1 MNNDPDKKKGPDGGG
16 ENLPEVPETSREK
29 KHVGRMIFKTADYG
43 IETAASI
50 VGSVFKV
57 IGTLLLIFLI
67 TGLLF
72 ACVFAYYVK
81 TCLVPDLDLSLEDYK
96 LSESSTIYYQDSGGN
111 WNELVTLAG
120 KYKRKW
126 VDYEDIPPY
135 MEQALIAIEDKRFY
149 EHKGVDWYRT
159 SGAFVEMF
167 AKMNS
172 SFGGSTITQQL
183 IKNLTGHDDVTI
195 SRKLTEI
202 FGALELEKKYDKQ
215 EIMQWYL
222 NAVYFGESCY
232 GVQAAAE
239 TYFGKDVSELSL
251 AECASIVGITNMPT
265 YYDPFYSEQNNKKRQ
280 ETILREMYEQ
290 GFIDYAT
297 YQDAV
302 AEELVFTRSPGEEYT
317 QNIYTYYEE
326 VVIEDVLH
334 DLMEQKDISLD
345 AARMLL
351 YNSGYKIYCC
361 MDMNVQSTIDS
372 IYTDPTAI
380 PPASGGKDALQ
391 SSIVIMDPHDGRI
404 LGLAGGVGIKD
415 RNFPL
420 NRATQTTRSPGSS
433 FKPVAA
439 YGPAVNEGLITPD
452 TLVNDSPNIKLDGTD
467 WYPHNVAYEQYGV
480 ITIYTA
486 LQYSL
491 NTVAAQIVDKLTPQ
505 TSYDYLTQRLG
516 FEHLVPDDISYSP
529 MALGQLTN
537 GVTVREM
544 AQAFATF
551 ANDGTFTYARSYSMV
566 TDAQG
571 NVIIDNSPK
580 TIAAFDPNTAYVM
593 TYMMQN
599 AVENGTGK
607 AARLWNMPVA
617 GKTGTSGDTK
627 DRWFCGVTP
636 YYAAAVWTG
645 FDTPAPIQSHG
656 NPAAQL
662 FSKVMKPLHEGLE
675 WRNFTPPYLGPNT
688 GIFGL
693 DDEDGDYESDLIIDE
708 NGNIINPD
716 PDDNTG
722 GNDIIIDNGG
732 GGGNNAHVDGGGDS
746 GFEGDF
752 GGGFDDSGGGGSG
765 DFGGGS
771 DDGGGSNGIIIFG

>member
-1 MNNDPDKKKGPDGGG
+1 MNNDPDKNKGPDKDSKD
-16 ENLPEVPETSREK
+16 LSEVPQSQGEK
-29 KHVGRMIFKTADYG
+29 KRVGRIVFKTADYG
-43 IETAASI
+43 IETAAAI
-50 VGSVFKV
+50 VSSVFKV
-57 IGTLLLIFLI
+57 LGTLLLIFLI

-135 MEQALIAIEDKRFY
+135 MEKALIAIEDKRFY

-251 AECASIVGITNMPT
+251 AECASIVGITNLPT
-265 YYDPFYSEQNNKKRQ
+265 YYDPFYSEQNNKERQ

-290 GFIDYAT
+290 GFIDYDT
-297 YQDAV
+297 YKEAV
-302 AEELVFTRSPGEEYT
+302 AEELVFTRTPDQEYT
-317 QNIYTYYEE
+317 PNIYSYYEE
-326 VVIEDVLH
+326 VVISDVLD
-334 DLMEQKDISLD
+334 DLMELKDINRD

-372 IYTDPTAI
+372 IYTDLTAI
-380 PPASGGKDALQ
+380 PPASGGNDALQ

-420 NRATQTTRSPGSS
+420 NRATQTTRSPGSAI
-433 FKPVAA
+433 KPLAS

-452 TLVNDSPNIKLDGTD
+452 TLVNDSPNIKLQGTD
-467 WYPHNVAYEQYGV
+467 WYPHNAGYEQLGV
-480 ITIYTA
+480 ITIFTA
-486 LQYSL
+486 LQHSL

-505 TSYDYLTQRLG
+505 TSYEYLTERLG

-537 GVTVREM
+537 GATVREM

-551 ANDGTFTYARSYSMV
+551 ANDGTFTYSRTYTMV
-566 TDAQG
+566 TDKEG
-571 NVIIDNSPK
+571 NIVIDNQPK

-636 YYAAAVWTG
+636 YYCAAVWTG
-645 FDTPAPIQSHG
+645 FDTPATIRANG

-662 FSKVMKPLHEGLE
+662 FNKVMKPLHEGLE

-693 DDEDGDYESDLIIDE
+693 DEDQEDYESDFIIDE
-708 NGNIINPD
+708 NGNIINPH
-716 PDDNTG
+716 PDSSSGNSGDITIG
-722 GNDIIIDNGG
+722 GNDSSD
-732 GGGNNAHVDGGGDS
+732 
-746 GFEGDF
+746 FEGDF
-752 GGGFDDSGGGGSG
+752 GGGFDDHSGGGSG
-765 DFGGGS
+765 NSGGGS
-771 DDGGGSNGIIIFG
+771 GNSGGGNDGIIIFG

>member
-1 MNNDPDKKKGPDGGG
+1 MNNDPDKKKGPEKGGK
-16 ENLPEVPETSREK
+16 NLPEVPQSQGENKR
-29 KHVGRMIFKTADYG
+29 VGRIVFKTADYG
-43 IETAASI
+43 IETAAAI
-50 VGSVFKV
+50 VSSVFKV
-57 IGTLLLIFLI
+57 LGTLLLIFLI

-81 TCLVPDLDLSLEDYK
+81 TCLVPDLNLSLEDYK

-135 MEQALIAIEDKRFY
+135 MEKALIAIEDKRFY

-202 FGALELEKKYDKQ
+202 FGALELEKRYDKQ

-251 AECASIVGITNMPT
+251 AECASIVGITNLPT
-265 YYDPFYSEQNNKKRQ
+265 YYDPFYSEQNNKERQ

-290 GFIDYAT
+290 GFIDYDT
-297 YQDAV
+297 YKDAV
-302 AEELVFTRSPGEEYT
+302 AEELVFTRTPDQEYT
-317 QNIYTYYEE
+317 PNIYSYYEE
-326 VVIEDVLH
+326 VVISDVLD
-334 DLMEQKDISLD
+334 DLMELKDINRD

-361 MDMNVQSTIDS
+361 LDMNVQSTIDS
-372 IYTDPTAI
+372 IYTDLTAI
-380 PPASGGKDALQ
+380 PPASGGSDALQ

-420 NRATQTTRSPGSS
+420 NRATQTTRSPGSAI
-433 FKPVAA
+433 KPLAS

-452 TLVNDSPNIKLDGTD
+452 TLVNDSPNIKLQGTD
-467 WYPHNVAYEQYGV
+467 WYPHNAGYEQLGV
-480 ITIYTA
+480 ITIFTA
-486 LQYSL
+486 LQHSL

-505 TSYDYLTQRLG
+505 TSYEYLTERLG

-537 GVTVREM
+537 GATVREM

-551 ANDGTFTYARSYSMV
+551 ANDGTFTYSRTYTMV
-566 TDAQG
+566 TDKKG
-571 NVIIDNSPK
+571 NIVIDNQPK

-636 YYAAAVWTG
+636 YYCAAVWTG
-645 FDTPAPIQSHG
+645 FDTPATIRANG

-662 FSKVMKPLHEGLE
+662 FNKVMKPLHEGLE

-693 DDEDGDYESDLIIDE
+693 DEDQEDYESDFIIDE
-708 NGNIINPD
+708 DGNIINPH
-716 PDDNTG
+716 PDDSHGGSDIIIG
-722 GNDIIIDNGG
+722 GNDSSDFD
-732 GGGNNAHVDGGGDS
+732 GN
-746 GFEGDF
+746 F
-752 GGGFDDSGGGGSG
+752 GGGFEDHSGGSSGGSGGGSG
-765 DFGGGS
+765 NSGGGN
-771 DDGGGSNGIIIFG
+771 DGIIIFG